1 MTGPKGSGEVTKF
14 ASAVVGMATAAR
26 CGQTGSSGAKPRA
39 METDAKYFRRRAR
52 EEFFAAIRADH
63 HKARRAH
70 LDMAAR
76 YEDLLRALDLPE
88 PAPPKS
94 VEFSDQVTEHVNL
107 YV

>member
-1 MTGPKGSGEVTKF
+1 MTEPKGSGQFTKF
-14 ASAVVGMATAAR
+14 ASAVVGIATAAR
-26 CGQTGSSGAKPRA
+26 CGQITLSGAKPRA

-52 EEFFAAIRADH
+52 EEFFAAIKADH

-76 YEDLLRALDLPE
+76 YEDLVRALDLPE
-88 PAPPKS
+88 PAPSKAI
-94 VEFSDQVTEHVNL
+94 EFSDQVTEQIKL

>member
-1 MTGPKGSGEVTKF
+1 
-14 ASAVVGMATAAR
+14 
-26 CGQTGSSGAKPRA
+26 

-52 EEFFAAIRADH
+52 EEFFAAIRAHH

-76 YEDLLRALDLPE
+76 YEDLVRELDLSEPPSDRE
-88 PAPPKS
+88 PAA
-94 VEFSDQVTEHVNL
+94 DQVTEHVKL